1 MGKEKGVIENML
13 SAIVIIKN
21 EEQRLMK
28 CLQQL
33 EWADEIIVVDNESTD
48 SSVNIAR
55 QFGATVVS
63 IPDKDFSKLRM
74 AGAQKATND
83 WILYIDIDE
92 VITDQLKTEIEKIT
106 SHSNPQQTQAYVLKR
121 TNYYLGVK
129 WPTQDGMIRL
139 IYKPSL
145 IRWYGQLHET
155 AEIKGDV
162 GELQNRL
169 EHYTHQSLEHMV
181 NKTNEWST
189 IEAQLRY
196 DANHPQIVQWRIL
209 RVMISGFWNSYI
221 NEGGWRLK
229 TAGLIESIY
238 QGFSMFITYSKLWE
252 MQSKSSQIKKSK

>member
-1 MGKEKGVIENML
+1 MV
-13 SAIVIIKN
+13 SAIIIIKN
-21 EEQRLMK
+21 EEQRIMK

-33 EWADEIIVVDNESTD
+33 DWAEEIIVVDNQSSD

-63 IPDKDFSKLRM
+63 LPDKDFSKLRM

-92 VITDQLKTEIEKIT
+92 VVSDQLKKEIQDIT
-106 SHSNPQQTQAYVLKR
+106 SDNNPPQIHAYILKR
-121 TNYYLGVK
+121 INYYLGVK
-129 WPTQDGMIRL
+129 WPAEDGMIRL
-139 IYKPSL
+139 IFKPSL

-155 AEIKGDV
+155 AEINGNV

-169 EHYTHQSLEHMV
+169 THFTHQSLEHMV

-196 DANHPQIVQWRIL
+196 DANHPTIVQWRIL
-209 RVMISGFWNSYI
+209 RVMFTGFWNSYI
-221 NEGGWRLK
+221 NEGGWRMK

-252 MQSKSSQIKKSK
+252 MQSNLPQTKKK